1 MIKTIKVSE
10 LSSII
15 EIEKNSFNDYWSI
28 ESYET
33 LLKDYDYKIF
43 IYEEDKRI
51 KAFAIFLDM
60 VDVYELI
67 KIAVDASYR
76 KQGIA
81 YSFLTEIQNSLEK
94 NIFLEVRENNLAA
107 INLYEKSGYKR
118 INIRKNYYRDTGE
131 NAIIMS
137 YEK

>member
-1 MIKTIKVSE
+1 MIKIINISQ
-10 LSSII
+10 LDSII
-15 EIEKNSFNDYWSI
+15 EIEKNSFNDYWSL

-33 LLKDYDYKIF
+33 LLKDYEYKIF
-43 IYEEDKRI
+43 IYEEDETI

-67 KIAVDASYR
+67 KIAVDIKYR
-76 KQGIA
+76 KNGIA
-81 YSFLTEIQNSLEK
+81 YSFLTEIHSLLDK
-94 NIFLEVRENNLAA
+94 HIFLEVRESNLAA
-107 INLYEKSGYKR
+107 INLYEKSGYKK
-118 INIRKNYYRDTGE
+118 ISLRKNYYRDNGE